1 MKLVGD
7 SPIRRIGSH
16 PKNWQVPMMVSID
29 CQTLSSAR
37 RRSWN
42 SILRFILHISPV
54 PARAGHE
61 APNGTTARRSGQSPC
76 YVPTT
81 STLDTTM
88 LRWTLI
94 FLVIAVIAGLLG
106 FTGVAG
112 TASEIAKILF
122 FVFLVLLIISAL
134 ISAFKGRPPV

>member
-1 MKLVGD
+1 MGPLACADPSVALPGKL
-7 SPIRRIGSH
+7 SPTRHRSFSVWTVSPLRSH
-16 PKNWQVPMMVSID
+16 NLNP
-29 CQTLSSAR
+29 
-37 RRSWN
+37 
-42 SILRFILHISPV
+42 
-54 PARAGHE
+54 
-61 APNGTTARRSGQSPC
+61 
-76 YVPTT
+76 Y
-81 STLDTTM
+81 TTM
-88 LRWTLI
+88 LRWTLL